1 MDAITE
7 KLLALLKRSKVADYN
22 RALLTD
28 YKFSKIDGRIDRYYR
43 NLEHTRTTAQKL
55 GMEVIPCVMPIGYS
69 NSILQNNPNL
79 TGRLPVKDC
88 PFVVRRDMDRVV
100 DGGNLLPE
108 GGFEKAG
115 RHSPE
120 S

>member
-1 MDAITE
+1 
-7 KLLALLKRSKVADYN
+7 
-22 RALLTD
+22 
-28 YKFSKIDGRIDRYYR
+28 
-43 NLEHTRTTAQKL
+43 
-55 GMEVIPCVMPIGYS
+55 MEVIPCVMPIGYS

-79 TGRLPVKDC
+79 TARLPVKDC

-115 RHSPE
+115 RHGPE